1 MTSTTPGW
9 ALAAGTSREVTRPRA
24 MLLTART
31 AWSIPGGWL
40 SAAYRASPLTF
51 RTPSRRV
58 SGCPIF
64 EPCRTWAGAWARV
77 WARVWTRL
85 ISGVMQ
91 GSGNGCERGG
101 RKSRHALRRSRRGE
115 CQGAH
120 QDSLCELDLEL
131 VVAGGFRV
139 DQRRHR
145 RAAERLGS
153 RTGAFQNFLGC
164 TGPPRFGG
172 HAAKGEPRI
181 ADCALFDPQRRG
193 GRYDGEGVGGALAN
207 FQIACMRR
215 EPVRLAR
222 QPQRDDQIARLEYTF
237 PLGRV
242 AGEPVKRLH

>member
-9 ALAAGTSREVTRPRA
+9 ALAACTSREVTRPRA

-64 EPCRTWAGAWARV
+64 EPCRTCAGFWV
-77 WARVWTRL
+77 RL

-120 QDSLCELDLEL
+120 QDSLRELDLEL

-139 DQRRHR
+139 DQRGHR
-145 RAAERLGS
+145 RAAERLLS
-153 RTGAFQNFLGC
+153 RTGAFQNFLRC
-164 TGPPRFGG
+164 AGPPRFRG

-181 ADCALFDPQRRG
+181 PDCGLFDPQRRG
-193 GRYDGEGVGGALAN
+193 GRYDGEGVGGAFAN
-207 FQIACMRR
+207 
-215 EPVRLAR
+215 L
-222 QPQRDDQIARLEYTF
+222 
-237 PLGRV
+237 
-242 AGEPVKRLH
+242 

>member
-9 ALAAGTSREVTRPRA
+9 ALAACKSREVTRPRA
-24 MLLTART
+24 MLLTARP

-64 EPCRTWAGAWARV
+64 DPCRMWAGAWAGV
-77 WARVWTRL
+77 WARL

-101 RKSRHALRRSRRGE
+101 RKSRNALWRSRRGE

-120 QDSLCELDLEL
+120 QDPLRELDLEL

-145 RAAERLGS
+145 RAVERLGS

-164 TGPPRFGG
+164 AGPPRFGG
-172 HAAKGEPRI
+172 DSA
-181 ADCALFDPQRRG
+181 
-193 GRYDGEGVGGALAN
+193 
-207 FQIACMRR
+207 
-215 EPVRLAR
+215 
-222 QPQRDDQIARLEYTF
+222 
-237 PLGRV
+237 
-242 AGEPVKRLH
+242 